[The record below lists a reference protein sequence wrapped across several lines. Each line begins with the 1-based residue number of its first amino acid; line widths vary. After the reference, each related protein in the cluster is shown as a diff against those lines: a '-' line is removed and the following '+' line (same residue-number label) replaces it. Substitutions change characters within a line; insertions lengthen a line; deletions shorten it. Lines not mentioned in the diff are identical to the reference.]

1 MGRGLQTTQVLCY
14 LLRDIFLKGI
24 SVNVLSKREPP
35 PIFSEDV
42 EAQAVTLVKD
52 CQKVEFPITKE
63 QLRSSLGQV
72 AKEKDLSPK
81 LFKRWDT
88 RGKVHGQLFKTKQ

>member
-1 MGRGLQTTQVLCY
+1 M
-14 LLRDIFLKGI
+14 
-24 SVNVLSKREPP
+24 SKREPP
-35 PIFSEDV
+35 PIFSYV

-52 CQKVEFPITKE
+52 CQKVEFPVTKE

-72 AKEKDLSPK
+72 AKEKDLSHK

-88 RGKVHGQLFKTKQ
+88 RGKVHGQLFETKQ